1 MILGGFI
8 NTAVMA
14 MSGKKPEEAIF
25 ALSPHSEKFS
35 GDFTVQYLLGTAY
48 YQIKDYK
55 KSKVFLSN
63 ALIIIYPQSR
73 NTKNIIL
80 HLFMIQLVI
89 GKNQISYTLILLE
102 QILLTHKYI
111 IIMRTV

>member
-1 MILGGFI
+1 
-8 NTAVMA
+8 
-14 MSGKKPEEAIF
+14 MSGKKPEEAIL

-55 KSKVFLSN
+55 KSKVYLSN
-63 ALIIIYPQSR
+63 ALIIYPQSR
-73 NTKNIIL
+73 NKNIIL

-89 GKNQISYTLILLE
+89 GKNQISYTLISLR
-102 QILLTHKYI
+102 QILLTHKHI